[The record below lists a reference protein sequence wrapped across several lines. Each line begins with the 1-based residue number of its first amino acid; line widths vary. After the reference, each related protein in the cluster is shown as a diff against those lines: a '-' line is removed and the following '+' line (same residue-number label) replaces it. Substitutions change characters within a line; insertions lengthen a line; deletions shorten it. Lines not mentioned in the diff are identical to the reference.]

1 MPLSLEKTM
10 DSIAK
15 KMQIDYENL
24 TKQIEH
30 KGLKGRAREIVIKH
44 FLKDYLSPFLG
55 VESGEIISSKG
66 DVSREIDVVIFDR
79 LRCPV
84 FLREDEV
91 HIFPI
96 ESVYAVIEVKSFL
109 DSRELEDCVE
119 KVQSVKRM
127 PKLAYFGEGGAI
139 KRSFSL
145 FGRKYEYFPTLGFVF
160 AFDSIELGT
169 LGQNLEAMNITGQID
184 LDKRIDT
191 ICVLKKGVIANFRGD
206 KQISCTPEP
215 ESEIYCYETGKSL
228 LLFYLLVTTV
238 LNQAWMFPVKL
249 TEYAQDVIF

>member
-44 FLKDYLSPFLG
+44 FLKAYLPHFLD

-66 DVSREIDVVIFDR
+66 DVSRETDVVIFDR
-79 LRCPV
+79 LRCPI

-96 ESVYAVIEVKSFL
+96 ESVYAVVEVKSFL
-109 DSRELEDCVE
+109 NSNELEDCVE
-119 KVQSVKRM
+119 KIRSVKQM
-127 PKLAYFGEGGAI
+127 PKLAYFEQAGVI
-139 KRSFSL
+139 KQRCIM
-145 FGRKYEYFPTLGFVF
+145 FGRQYEYFPTLGFVF
-160 AFDSIELGT
+160 AFDSIGLDILCE
-169 LGQNLEAMNITGQID
+169 NLEMINSTGQIG
-184 LDKRIDT
+184 LDKRVDT
-191 ICVLKKGVIANFRGD
+191 ICILKKGVIANLREDG
-206 KQISCTPEP
+206 KVSYAPEP
-215 ESEIYCYETGKSL
+215 GSKLYRIETDRSL
-228 LLFYLLVTTV
+228 LLFYLLMTSV
-238 LNQAWMFPVKL
+238 LNQARMSPVKL
-249 TEYAQDVIF
+249 TQYAPGVIF